1 MRSPSRFPWE
11 LVTFDIDGT
20 LTTGHGWAH
29 IAEVLGRTAA
39 FRAATEQFRAGE
51 TGEDQHLERLLALA
65 EGARLADL
73 EAALESTPRIRS
85 IPETVAELHRRGARI
100 ALLTHNPPYVCE
112 WYVRKYGFDDFEGV
126 RVPEPMGGCIPRSGP
141 VHADKT
147 ELLDRLIRRLD
158 VDPHRSVHVGDAA
171 PDVNVFR
178 RVGGGVALN
187 ARNPAVRAAADVV
200 ADLEDLRELWPVLA
214 HLVPRG

>member
-1 MRSPSRFPWE
+1 MRSPSPFPWE

-85 IPETVAELHRRGARI
+85 IPETVAELHRCGARV

-178 RVGGGVALN
+178 RVGGGFALN
-187 ARNPAVRAAADVV
+187 DRNPAVRAAADVV